1 MHERLI
7 LLIHSKLKCMH
18 VCFNELR
25 REVVRRRET
34 FESMSL
40 DVMRLV
46 EEEAVAGWMVV
57 SSHTVPK

>member
-1 MHERLI
+1 MY
-7 LLIHSKLKCMH
+7 

-25 REVVRRRET
+25 REVVCRRET

-46 EEEAVAGWMVV
+46 EEEAVAGWMAV